1 MRFPFVTRRHHEEV
15 VCLLKSQIT
24 GLAKL
29 LYPEGVP
36 EEFQLLLGIEIP
48 TGAQPRLQVEPE
60 PIVEE
65 EDKPEETGET
75 NRAEEIR
82 RLRSVA
88 RTNPSRLGREL
99 ERAMARDAVTR
110 ATSAHPSTHPSQ
122 AIFRQARAEAVTN
135 HT

>member
-1 MRFPFVTRRHHEEV
+1 MRFPFVTRSHHEEV

-48 TGAQPRLQVEPE
+48 VSPQLKLQAEPE
-60 PIVEE
+60 PEPAAIIEEVEQ
-65 EDKPEETGET
+65 EETHP
-75 NRAEEIR
+75 NRAKEEEIR

-99 ERAMARDAVTR
+99 ERAMARDAMQR
-110 ATSAHPSTHPSQ
+110 ANSAHPSH
-122 AIFRQARAEAVTN
+122 AIFRQARAEVTN
-135 HT
+135 S